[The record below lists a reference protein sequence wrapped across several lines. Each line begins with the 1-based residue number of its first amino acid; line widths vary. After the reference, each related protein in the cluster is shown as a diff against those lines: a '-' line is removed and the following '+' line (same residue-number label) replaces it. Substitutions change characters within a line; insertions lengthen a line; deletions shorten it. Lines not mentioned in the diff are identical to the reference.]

1 MKDSPMTP
9 QEFQLALA
17 ESWKAQMEINE
28 LHIGAIYAI
37 AIRLGISHEELIN
50 ESAAIIR
57 KIEDGQNPWG

>member
-57 KIEDGQNPWG
+57 KIEDGKNPWG

>member
-1 MKDSPMTP
+1 MKDNTPMTP

-28 LHIGAIYAI
+28 MHIGAIYAI

-50 ESAAIIR
+50 ESASISKDR
-57 KIEDGQNPWG
+57 RRPEPWG